1 MTRRADVDLLAKVTA
16 RLGDAVV
23 DPAIWPQIMEEICRA
38 FATTGAVL
46 LQSDVRTPDVPRT
59 EAIDE
64 VMKIYFD
71 DDWGARDEIAKYG
84 VPRLLAGEAI
94 TNQDLFTLEHM
105 RRSPFYNDLI
115 FAHGFQWF
123 AGVGFWAGSSFWAL
137 AMHGLARDGPFGA
150 RDKQLLA
157 QLAPRLTETAT
168 LSTAVGRA
176 VLTGM
181 TGILD
186 QVRQPA
192 AVLHRDGFVLGANAA
207 AEAGFDDEIRVK
219 DRRLFMR
226 DQEAAKKVNEV
237 CQLIRLSSDTAA
249 LPANPIV
256 VHRTNKPPVL
266 LRILPIDGA
275 ARNFFL
281 GARALVI
288 LGNLTP
294 PLTPELRVISQ
305 AFDLTPAEARL
316 ASLLVEGRSVN
327 SIAQTLSVAPNT
339 LRKQLKSIFVKTDTH
354 RQGELI
360 ALLAQLTVR

>member
-1 MTRRADVDLLAKVTA
+1 MTRRADVDLLAQVTA

-64 VMKIYFD
+64 AMRAYFD

-115 FAHGFQWF
+115 FASWISVVRRRWLLGR
-123 AGVGFWAGSSFWAL
+123 ARLLGPSPCTGSP
-137 AMHGLARDGPFGA
+137 RDGPFGA

-181 TGILD
+181 TDVLD
-186 QVRQPA
+186 QVA
-192 AVLHRDGFVLGANAA
+192 SAC
-207 AEAGFDDEIRVK
+207 
-219 DRRLFMR
+219 RRPSPR
-226 DQEAAKKVNEV
+226 RTCSGCE
-237 CQLIRLSSDTAA
+237 CRCRSRL
-249 LPANPIV
+249 
-256 VHRTNKPPVL
+256 R
-266 LRILPIDGA
+266 R
-275 ARNFFL
+275 RN
-281 GARALVI
+281 
-288 LGNLTP
+288 
-294 PLTPELRVISQ
+294 S
-305 AFDLTPAEARL
+305 
-316 ASLLVEGRSVN
+316 
-327 SIAQTLSVAPNT
+327 
-339 LRKQLKSIFVKTDTH
+339 
-354 RQGELI
+354 RQGSTSVYSGPGGGEKG
-360 ALLAQLTVR
+360 R

>member
-1 MTRRADVDLLAKVTA
+1 MTGRTEVDALTKVTA

-64 VMKIYFD
+64 VMRAYFN

-84 VPRLLAGEAI
+84 VPRLLAGEVI

-105 RRSPFYNDLI
+105 RRSPFYNDLVLPY
-115 FAHGFQWF
+115 GFQWF
-123 AGVGFWAGSSFWAL
+123 AGVGFWAGPAFWAL
-137 AMHGLARDGPFGA
+137 AMHRSPRDGPFEA
-150 RDKQLLA
+150 RDKQLLG

-181 TGILD
+181 TDVLD

-192 AVLHRDGFVLGANAA
+192 VILHRHGHVLGANAA

-219 DRRLFMR
+219 DRRLFIR
-226 DQEAAKKVNEV
+226 DQQAAKKVNEI
-237 CQLIRLSSDTAA
+237 CQLMRFSSDTAA
-249 LPANPIV
+249 LPADPIV
-256 VHRTNKPPVL
+256 VHRTEKPPVL
-266 LRILPIDGA
+266 LRILAIGGA
-275 ARNFFL
+275 ARNVFL
-281 GARALVI
+281 GARALLI

-294 PLTPELRVISQ
+294 PVGPEPRALSQ
-305 AFDLTPAEARL
+305 AFDLTPAEARV

-327 SIAQTLSVAPNT
+327 STAQRLGVAPNT
-339 LRKQLKSIFVKTDTH
+339 VRKQLKSIFFKTGTH

-360 ALLAQLTVR
+360 ALLTQLKVR